1 MESWLMIKIAPSVL
15 SADFS
20 RLSEQL
26 QSVESGG
33 ADLIHVD
40 VMDGHFVSNIT
51 FGPIIVS
58 AIRKLTRLPLCVHL
72 MISEPWRYAS
82 AFCDAGADYL
92 SFHWEVFSES
102 AIVGESYAAE
112 GPVAK
117 GPLARKPERA
127 PHERRPEEIKG
138 VRGDLIESTINLI
151 KEKNVKPGLALNPET
166 SASGVLP
173 FLSKLDLVLV
183 MSVHPGF
190 GGQGFIKEVL
200 PKIKE
205 ISRRRSGH
213 KFEIEVDGGVSLE
226 TAPAIVEAGATMLA
240 VGSYV
245 FCAQDP
251 ASQIKAL
258 RRAVA
263 GIGDES

>member
-1 MESWLMIKIAPSVL
+1 MIKIAPSVL

-26 QSVESGG
+26 HSVEDGG

-58 AIRKLTRLPLCVHL
+58 AIRKLTKLPLCVHL
-72 MISEPWRYAS
+72 MISEPWRYAG

-92 SFHWEVFSES
+92 SFHWEVYSGEAGLSEPS
-102 AIVGESYAAE
+102 GVERSAAE
-112 GPVAK
+112 GQGHSSREK
-117 GPLARKPERA
+117 HLAET
-127 PHERRPEEIKG
+127 KG
-138 VRGDLIESTINLI
+138 VRADLIESTINLI
-151 KEKNVKPGLALNPET
+151 REKNVKPGLAVNPAT
-166 SASGVLP
+166 SATDILP

-200 PKIKE
+200 PKIRE
-205 ISRRRSGH
+205 ISRQRQTH
-213 KFEIEVDGGVSLE
+213 KFEIEIDGGVSLD
-226 TAPAIVEAGATMLA
+226 TAPAIVDAGATILA

-245 FCAQDP
+245 FCSQDP
-251 ASQIKAL
+251 ASRVKAL

-263 GIGDES
+263 GIGHQS

>member
-1 MESWLMIKIAPSVL
+1 MIKIAPSVL

-26 QSVESGG
+26 QSVETGG

-72 MISEPWRYAS
+72 MISEPWRYAG

-92 SFHWEVFSES
+92 SFHWEVFSERS
-102 AIVGESYAAE
+102 MVGGSCGVEGPAAE
-112 GPVAK
+112 G
-117 GPLARKPERA
+117 LAAGELRRAARERG
-127 PHERRPEEIKG
+127 PEEIKG
-138 VRGDLIESTINLI
+138 VRRDLIESTINLI
-151 KEKNVKPGLALNPET
+151 REKSVKPGIAVNPET
-166 SASGVLP
+166 SASDVVP
-173 FLSKLDLVLV
+173 FLGQLDLVLV

-200 PKIKE
+200 PKIRE
-205 ISRRRSGH
+205 ISRRRRSH
-213 KFEIEVDGGVSLE
+213 TFEIEVDGGVSLE

-245 FCAQDP
+245 FCSQDP
-251 ASQIKAL
+251 AYQIRAL
-258 RRAVA
+258 RESVA
-263 GIGDES
+263 GISDQS

>member
-1 MESWLMIKIAPSVL
+1 MIKIAPSVL

-26 QSVESGG
+26 ESVERGG

-82 AFCDAGADYL
+82 AFCDAGANYL
-92 SFHWEVFSES
+92 SFHWEVFSERAVVRESS
-102 AIVGESYAAE
+102 AVRGQVTED
-112 GPVAK
+112 P
-117 GPLARKPERA
+117 RRA
-127 PHERRPEEIKG
+127 PHENPPGESKR
-138 VRGDLIESTINLI
+138 VREDLIESTISLI
-151 KEKNVKPGLALNPET
+151 REKNVKPGLALNPET
-166 SASGVLP
+166 SASDILP
-173 FLSKLDLVLV
+173 FLGELDLVLV

-200 PKIKE
+200 PKIRE
-205 ISRRRSGH
+205 IRRRGDIH

-245 FCAQDP
+245 FSSQDP
-251 ASQIKAL
+251 ASRVKAL
-258 RRAVA
+258 REAVA
-263 GIGDES
+263 GIGQQR

>member
-1 MESWLMIKIAPSVL
+1 MIKIAPSVL

-26 QSVESGG
+26 QSVENGG

-92 SFHWEVFSES
+92 SFHWEVFSDRI
-102 AIVGESYAAE
+102 IVGESYSVE
-112 GPVAK
+112 EPVAK
-117 GPLARKPERA
+117 GPVAKKSRRA
-127 PHERRPEEIKG
+127 PQERRSKEIKG

-151 KEKNVKPGLALNPET
+151 REKNVKPGLALNPET
-166 SASGVLP
+166 SASGILP
-173 FLSKLDLVLV
+173 FLSTLDFVLA

-200 PKIKE
+200 PKIRE
-205 ISRRRSGH
+205 ISRQRH
-213 KFEIEVDGGVSLE
+213 THNFEIEVDGGVSLE

-245 FCAQDP
+245 FCSQDP
-251 ASQIKAL
+251 ASRIKSL
-258 RRAVA
+258 RKAVA

>member
-1 MESWLMIKIAPSVL
+1 MIKIAPSVL

-26 QSVESGG
+26 QSVEEGG

-58 AIRKLTRLPLCVHL
+58 AIRKLTKLPLCVHL

-92 SFHWEVFSES
+92 SFHWEAFSET
-102 AIVGESYAAE
+102 
-112 GPVAK
+112 
-117 GPLARKPERA
+117 
-127 PHERRPEEIKG
+127 G
-138 VRGDLIESTINLI
+138 VRADLIESTINLI
-151 KEKNVKPGLALNPET
+151 REKKVKPGLALNPET
-166 SASGVLP
+166 AAADVLP
-173 FLSKLDLVLV
+173 FLDKLDLVLV

-205 ISRRRSGH
+205 ISRRRGTH
-213 KFEIEVDGGVSLE
+213 TFEIEVDGGVSLE
-226 TAPAIVEAGATMLA
+226 TAPDIAKAGATMLA

-245 FCAQDP
+245 FSSKDP
-251 ASQIKAL
+251 ASQVKAL
-258 RRAVA
+258 RKAVA
-263 GIGDES
+263 GAAPQS